1 MTQIRE
7 QEKPPEKQ
15 LSDLEITNLHEKE
28 LRLMI
33 VKMIQDLGNKLE
45 VKIDKLQETM
55 SKEIEDLRIKQA
67 EMQNTITEIKN

>member
-1 MTQIRE
+1 
-7 QEKPPEKQ
+7 
-15 LSDLEITNLHEKE
+15 
-28 LRLMI
+28 MI